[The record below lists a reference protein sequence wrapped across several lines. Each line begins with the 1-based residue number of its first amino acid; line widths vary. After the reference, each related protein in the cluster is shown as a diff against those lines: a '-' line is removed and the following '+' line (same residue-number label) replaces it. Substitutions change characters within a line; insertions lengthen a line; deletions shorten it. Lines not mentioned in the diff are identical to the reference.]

1 MAEGGTAVNA
11 APRVTVVAG
20 GGVELGKACA
30 LRAAT
35 EGSLVLVLDEDET
48 LVKEVAH
55 EVESRGATAVAVAA
69 PLNDLET
76 LRDLPARLPP
86 GVDHVD
92 TLVNCQFA
100 TDMSTVSRID
110 IDLWERILRVNLTG
124 PVVLAQAFAPLLA
137 ASTHGSIV
145 NIGTI
150 DGIQGNPWLPAY
162 SASKGGLVAL
172 THVMAHDF
180 GQQGIRVNYV
190 ARCGTKEMKALLEA
204 APGDKLRP
212 DWEERLASFTPLGRV
227 GSADET
233 AAVVEFLA
241 SPQASFVSGAVLTVD
256 GGRTGIT
263 PGTI

>member
-1 MAEGGTAVNA
+1 VGS

-20 GGVELGKACA
+20 GGVELGRACA

-35 EGSLVLVLDEDET
+35 EGSVVLVLDEDEAR
-48 LVKEVAH
+48 VREVAG
-55 EVESRGATAVAVAA
+55 EVESRGAIAVAVAA
-69 PLNDLET
+69 PLDDLDA
-76 LRDLPARLPP
+76 LRKLPSRLPQ

-110 IDLWERILRVNLTG
+110 IGLWEKIVRINLTG

-137 ASTHGSIV
+137 AASHSSIV

-204 APGDKLRP
+204 SPGDALRP
-212 DWEERLASFTPLGRV
+212 DWEERLAAFTPLGRV

-233 AAVVEFLA
+233 AAVVEFLS
-241 SPQASFVSGAVLTVD
+241 SPQASFVSGSVLTVD